1 MSRKYFGT
9 DGIRG
14 TANAEPMTAE
24 IALKVGMAAGR
35 QFIRGDHRHRVVI
48 GKDTRL
54 SGYLLEPALTA
65 GFVAVGMDVVLVGPM
80 PTPAV
85 AMLTRSL
92 RADLGVV
99 ISASHNPF
107 EDNGIKL
114 FGPDGY
120 KLSDE
125 VERQIE
131 ARMDNGLTEGRA
143 APSDLGRASRL
154 DDAPGRYIEYV
165 KRTFPDRRT
174 LDGFKIVVD
183 CAHGAAYRVAPTV
196 LYELGAEVI
205 PLGVEPDGFNI
216 NKGCGSTDTEL
227 MREEVVRN
235 KAHLGIAVDGDADR
249 LLMCDENGAMID
261 GDQLMTIVAESWHRQ
276 GRLKGGGVVSTVMS
290 NLGFER
296 YLGGLGLTL
305 ERTAVGDRYVVEH
318 MRAKGFNV
326 GGEQSGHI
334 ILSDYSTTGDALIAA
349 LQTLAVRVEKQQ
361 PVSKTG
367 RVWASVPQQMR
378 NVRHSG
384 GRLHE
389 HDDVQKAVAGAR
401 AKLGKNGRVLVR
413 PSGTE
418 PLIRVMVEGDDAALV
433 TALLDDITLSVE
445 RASRATPVEEVSRV
459 KA

>member
-65 GFVAVGMDVVLVGPM
+65 GFISVGIDVVLVGPM

-99 ISASHNPF
+99 ISASHNPY

-114 FGPDGY
+114 FGPDGF

-131 ARMDNGLTEGRA
+131 ARMENGLSEGCARPA
-143 APSDLGRASRL
+143 DLGRASRL
-154 DDAPGRYIEYV
+154 EDAPGRYIEYV
-165 KRTFPDRRT
+165 KHTFPDRRT

-183 CAHGAAYRVAPTV
+183 CANGAAYRVAPTV
-196 LYELGAEVI
+196 LYELGADVVPI
-205 PLGVEPDGFNI
+205 CVEPDGFNI
-216 NKGCGSTDTEL
+216 NKDCGSTDTAR
-227 MREEVVRN
+227 MREEVVREG
-235 KAHLGIAVDGDADR
+235 AHLGIALDGDADR
-249 LLMCDENGAMID
+249 IVMCDENGQMID
-261 GDQLMTIVAESWHRQ
+261 GDQLMTIVAESWMRQ

-296 YLGGLGLTL
+296 YLTGLGLTL
-305 ERTAVGDRYVVEH
+305 ERAAVGDRYVVEH
-318 MRAKGFNV
+318 MRAKGYNV

-334 ILSDYSTTGDALIAA
+334 ILTDYSTTGDALIAA
-349 LQTLAVRVEKQQ
+349 LQTLAVLAEKNE
-361 PVSKTG
+361 PVSKAA
-367 RVWASVPQQMR
+367 RIWQPIPQQLR

-389 HDDVQKAVAGAR
+389 HDAVQKAIANASAR
-401 AKLGKNGRVLVR
+401 LGKSGRVLVR

-433 TALLDDITLSVE
+433 MALLNDITQAVE
-445 RASRATPVEEVSRV
+445 QVSRV